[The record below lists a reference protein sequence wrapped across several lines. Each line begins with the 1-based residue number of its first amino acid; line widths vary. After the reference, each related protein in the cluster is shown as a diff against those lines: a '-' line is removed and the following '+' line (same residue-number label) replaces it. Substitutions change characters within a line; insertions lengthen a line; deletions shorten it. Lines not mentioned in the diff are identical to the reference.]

1 MTPMTVLTGKI
12 WKDRD
17 KTTLIE
23 RHAEKRQGDAGCA
36 DGNQFST
43 QSIPEVL
50 GAEQRLINNRSNQ
63 PCRFQR
69 SAPKLSVQPYGAL
82 SI

>member
-23 RHAEKRQGDAGCA
+23 RHAEKKAG
-36 DGNQFST
+36 
-43 QSIPEVL
+43 
-50 GAEQRLINNRSNQ
+50 
-63 PCRFQR
+63 
-69 SAPKLSVQPYGAL
+69 
-82 SI
+82 

>member
-1 MTPMTVLTGKI
+1 MTVLTGKI

-17 KTTLIE
+17 KTTLKK
-23 RHAEKRQGDAGCA
+23 RYMQKKRQGDAGCA

-43 QSIPEVL
+43 QSIPSVL
-50 GAEQRLINNRSNQ
+50 GAEQTWLINNRSNQ